1 MHYSRILCLVGA
13 GSVALAGCSHTPR
26 NEHLAKQTLTVH
38 AIAPYTALAVPKT
51 AVRKECRLEQNLP
64 VQMRDAADGLFGK
77 VVLADKVSETTPGAA
92 LELKIVG
99 IDAPSGG
106 PYTGGK
112 AVVVMAVLRRDGR
125 VVALYTITRWSSDKI
140 TTGVVYI
147 GPQGTC
153 GVLDRLTK
161 EVADTAAQWLASP
174 FVVEALTKGQ
184 SSPGGS

>member
-1 MHYSRILCLVGA
+1 MHYSRILCLVGT
-13 GSVALAGCSHTPR
+13 GLVAVVGCSHTPR
-26 NEHLAKQTLTVH
+26 NEHLAKQMLTVH

-51 AVRKECRLEQNLP
+51 AVRNECRLEQNLP

-77 VVLADKVSETTPGAA
+77 VVLVDKASETTPGAE

-99 IDAPSGG
+99 IDASGGG

-112 AVVVMAVLRRDGR
+112 AIVVMAVLRRDGR
-125 VVALYTITRWSSDKI
+125 VVALHTFTSWSSDKI
-140 TTGVVYI
+140 NTGMVYI

-153 GVLDRLTK
+153 GVLNRLTK
-161 EVADTAAQWLASP
+161 NVAGMATKWLASP

-184 SSPGGS
+184 SSSG